1 MTQQE
6 SLSELLGIQHELQ
19 RNTDLINEQVKSAG
33 RLGAQFMEARKHT
46 ESLNSALRF
55 AASVQ
60 SDMNKSFFTSL
71 QMRRSI
77 GQLAAEEKKLVAARA
92 VADSKLTAQQRAS
105 VDLYKQQ
112 VELQKQARKEIE
124 EQEGIIN
131 TTGLSLQDYA
141 NARYRVLN
149 AVRVEARTQ
158 QEIEDSLKNR
168 KVAEMALYDINVD
181 TVRAAVDAN
190 KEYQKSA
197 KFFDNLNAKLA
208 DFGDR
213 LGKSSLAKGF
223 LSGLGF
229 SGGASGIFSSLVK
242 SAFELDN
249 SLTSISKKSGTTA
262 EFSEVIKNN
271 YIDSVRNIKLQNSD
285 LNSQLLTV
293 TSMLKAQ
300 DELQTASGQMA
311 LFTEKGVQDQVFL
324 TKQMG
329 MQADEAAGLNKLGLL
344 GNKTAAEALDIT
356 YNQVAASNK
365 LTGLRTSGL
374 EVAKAVAKVE
384 GVIAANYKNN
394 TKELASAVAQ
404 AKALGISLEQ
414 AAAASSSLLDFE
426 SSISNELEVELLTGK
441 RWNLEKAR
449 SLALDG
455 KSAEA
460 ATEMLKNV
468 GSLADFEKMNV
479 ITKQAA
485 AKAVGMTA
493 DELANSL
500 RTSELMK
507 NVSKET
513 VKAIKESGDAAK
525 YNAQLNAATD
535 AKEMLAAEKRVS
547 TQMKFEASMEKV
559 REALGQMAS
568 GPLLGLV
575 DLMQV
580 LTEHSFAFKT
590 TLTLAAATMAAIAA
604 SSLATAFGVTVA
616 TGGTNWIGAAAGVG
630 LLAGGAAAMYALN
643 ATPASKVNDGLISPS
658 GQVLISTPERRVN
671 DGLISPSGQVLI
683 STPEGMI
690 KPNKNDSII
699 TTTNPGALLNGGGSG
714 KTDQLLA
721 SILSAVQQPGGVYID
736 GTRAGTALGLSYSA
750 YA

>member
-33 RLGAQFMEARKHT
+33 RLGAQFVEARKST
-46 ESLNSALRF
+46 ESLNAALRF
-55 AASVQ
+55 ASNIQA
-60 SDMNKSFFTSL
+60 DLNKSFFTSL
-71 QMRRSI
+71 QVKK
-77 GQLAAEEKKLVAARA
+77 AADNLV
-92 VADSKLTAQQRAS
+92 KEQQRLEAKQS
-105 VDLYKQQ
+105 VFKDALSAADQQRVAIYKQQ
-112 VELQKQARKEIE
+112 LDLQKQANAEIE
-124 EQEGIIN
+124 TQQDILN
-131 TTGLSLQDYA
+131 TVGLTRQDYA
-141 NARYRVLN
+141 NAQARIGH
-149 AVRVEARTQ
+149 ATRVEARTQ
-158 QEIEDSLKNR
+158 KAIEASLKN
-168 KVAEMALYDINVD
+168 KNVAAMAMYDISVE
-181 TVRAAVDAN
+181 TVKEAVRINDQLLASS
-190 KEYQKSA
+190 KWYQ
-197 KFFDNLNAKLA
+197 NLNGKAADLA
-208 DFGDR
+208 NR
-213 LGKSSLAKGF
+213 LGKSDFAKGM

-229 SGGASGIFSSLVK
+229 SGGVAGIFSSLVK
-242 SAFELDN
+242 LAFAFDN

-262 EFSEVIKNN
+262 EFSKVIGDN
-271 YIDSVRNIKLQNSD
+271 YINSVHHVKMLNTD
-285 LNSQLLTV
+285 LSKSLLTV

-311 LFTEKGVQDQVFL
+311 LFTEKSVQDQVFL

-365 LTGLRTSGL
+365 NNGLRISGL

-394 TKELASAVAQ
+394 TKELASAVVQ

-414 AAAASSSLLDFE
+414 AAAASNSLLDFE

-460 ATEMLKNV
+460 MAEMLKNM
-468 GSLADFEKMNV
+468 GGLQEFEKMNV

-513 VKAIKESGDAAK
+513 VEAIKQSGNASK
-525 YNAQLNAATD
+525 YNAQLNAATN
-535 AKEMLAAEKRVS
+535 AAEMLAAEKRVS
-547 TQMKFEASMEKV
+547 TQMKFESSMEKV

-575 DLMQV
+575 DLTQT
-580 LTEHSFAFKT
+580 LTENAGLFKGV
-590 TLTLAAATMAAIAA
+590 LVAAAAMMATIAT
-604 SSLATAFGVTVA
+604 SSMITALGFTVA
-616 TGGTNWIGAAAGVG
+616 TGGANWIGATAGVAGLAAAG
-630 LLAGGAAAMYALN
+630 LTFGAMRDR
-643 ATPASKVNDGLISPS
+643 PVNDGLISPS
-658 GQVLISTPERRVN
+658 GQI
-671 DGLISPSGQVLI
+671 LI

-699 TTTNPGALLNGGGSG
+699 TTTNPGALLSGGGSG

-721 SILSAVQQPGGVYID
+721 SILSAVQQPGKVYLGATEV
-736 GTRAGTALGLSYSA
+736 GTTLGISYSA